1 MQNRHKRHD
10 QVWYMLFLSKWDQY
24 VEYSF
29 SPPPVV
35 AWFRDSMVSR
45 SVKPAL
51 EADGPWRFGKHRSQE
66 KQRGDF
72 SPGDGDDIT

>member
-1 MQNRHKRHD
+1 MPRAQRHD
-10 QVWYMLFLSKWDQY
+10 QVWHLLFLSKWDQY

-29 SPPPVV
+29 SPPPAVGG
-35 AWFRDSMVSR
+35 FRDSMVSR
-45 SVKPAL
+45 SVKRLWKPMDL
-51 EADGPWRFGKHRSQE
+51 GGFPHRSQE